1 MKNVADALVP
11 DVPERRRVARDAF
24 ADADG
29 DPIRPNTCPA
39 FSDPKGQSIAP
50 RKVMVMTCAARN
62 IAISA
67 EDFIVK
73 QQLANAGLRWIGIH
87 EIIQ

>member
-1 MKNVADALVP
+1 
-11 DVPERRRVARDAF
+11 
-24 ADADG
+24 
-29 DPIRPNTCPA
+29 
-39 FSDPKGQSIAP
+39 
-50 RKVMVMTCAARN
+50 VMTCATRN

-87 EIIQ
+87 EII

>member
-1 MKNVADALVP
+1 MKQHVNRIMSYIPKAW
-11 DVPERRRVARDAF
+11 RIARDAF
-24 ADADG
+24 ADVDG

-50 RKVMVMTCAARN
+50 RKFMVMTCAARN

-87 EIIQ
+87 EII